1 MSPRKTYILKLYV
14 AGNTPNSMR
23 ALKTLRNILEEEFRG
38 VYALKVI
45 DVLKNPQLAEE
56 DKILATP
63 TLAKILPP
71 PVRRIIGDLSDRERV
86 LIGLDLLYDELSDE
100 TSTDNDDEII
110 TNDSYYDSAGDSGD
124 DLVDDSSGD
133 LVDELAEDLADDSGH
148 DSVDKLAGD
157 SAVDSVNYVASNSVD
172 DMLNNAVN
180 NFADSKGDDNVDN
193 KVDNKAGSK
202 AGSKAGGKPGN
213 KADSKADN
221 KTGGKAN
228 NKAGNKLDN

>member
-23 ALKTLRNILEEEFRG
+23 ALKTLRNILETEFRG

-86 LIGLDLLYDELSDE
+86 LIGLDLLYDELSESSLMSSSLDAE
-100 TSTDNDDEII
+100 QEES
-110 TNDSYYDSAGDSGD
+110 DSATMDS
-124 DLVDDSSGD
+124 
-133 LVDELAEDLADDSGH
+133 
-148 DSVDKLAGD
+148 
-157 SAVDSVNYVASNSVD
+157 
-172 DMLNNAVN
+172 
-180 NFADSKGDDNVDN
+180 
-193 KVDNKAGSK
+193 
-202 AGSKAGGKPGN
+202 
-213 KADSKADN
+213 
-221 KTGGKAN
+221 
-228 NKAGNKLDN
+228 